1 VEWSDSLGRLATGV
15 RPMVS
20 KRFVQ
25 AVVMF
30 LSGTFHSV
38 FYLDGHRFLQFRV
51 KGPPREIVGFLT
63 EAPFPEG
70 RPMRCPPPP
79 SGLFALR
86 LLSLPGE
93 RENLLIPARVIIWID
108 VIKLQG

>member
-1 VEWSDSLGRLATGV
+1 
-15 RPMVS
+15 
-20 KRFVQ
+20 
-25 AVVMF
+25 
-30 LSGTFHSV
+30 
-38 FYLDGHRFLQFRV
+38 
-51 KGPPREIVGFLT
+51 VGFLT

-70 RPMRCPPPP
+70 RPMRCLPPP